1 MSESATGAGL
11 PIPAEVT
18 ARLTEA
24 AAGFA
29 ATSQDTSP
37 AEAAAVATTQANALQ
52 LLFGGT
58 QIPGS
63 EQVPVYVIT
72 MTGRFISRK
81 APPLTKN
88 PEGTVLT
95 VTLDARTLRMRDL
108 KISDQDDRALLPQ
121 LGPVSIVNGARI
133 LDLTRIS

>member
-1 MSESATGAGL
+1 MSESAAGAEL
-11 PIPAEVT
+11 PIPAEVI

-24 AAGFA
+24 AAGLA
-29 ATSQDTSP
+29 ATSQDMSP

-63 EQVPVYVIT
+63 KQVPVYVIT
-72 MTGRFISRK
+72 MTGRFIGRH
-81 APPLTKN
+81 APYIAKH

-95 VTLDARTLRMRDL
+95 VTLDARTLRRLDL

-121 LGPVSIVNGARI
+121 LGPVSILPIR
-133 LDLTRIS
+133 